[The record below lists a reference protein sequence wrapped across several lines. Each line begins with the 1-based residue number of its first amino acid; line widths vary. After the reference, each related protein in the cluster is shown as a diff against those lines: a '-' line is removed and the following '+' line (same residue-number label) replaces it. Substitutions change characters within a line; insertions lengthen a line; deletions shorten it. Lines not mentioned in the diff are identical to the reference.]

1 MGYAARASEGTFR
14 GVMDASGCMKS
25 LLLAATQY
33 RAAKTPSNAALVQ
46 RSLEVR
52 AERLGP
58 SEGLAAAFVLS
69 GVDA

>member
-1 MGYAARASEGTFR
+1 MWYVVRASEGAFR

-52 AERLGP
+52 AERL
-58 SEGLAAAFVLS
+58 SRSDGLAAVFVL
-69 GVDA
+69 

>member
-1 MGYAARASEGTFR
+1 MGFAARSSEGTVR
-14 GVMDASGCMKS
+14 GVMDVSGCMKS

-52 AERLGP
+52 AERLAL
-58 SEGLAAAFVLS
+58 SEGLAVAFVFS
-69 GVDA
+69 SVGA